1 MGGLHAE
8 GEAPEAHPGEHHEP
22 AEAAGAGHGVDEA
35 GELLDELGVGAAGDE
50 PEDADR
56 PVVELAGDQLAG
68 VVVATGVGAAAVG
81 VEADVVAGDRTGE
94 LHGEAQPTPTAAAGR
109 GRR

>member
-1 MGGLHAE
+1 MPVPL
-8 GEAPEAHPGEHHEP
+8 
-22 AEAAGAGHGVDEA
+22 
-35 GELLDELGVGAAGDE
+35 GDE

-81 VEADVVAGDRTGE
+81 LEADVVAGDGTGE
-94 LHGEAQPTPTAAAGR
+94 LHGEPGPHPRRAAGR